1 MNASI
6 QRCLDMENKNSIS
19 AMPAHAGIQSGA
31 KHWIPACAGM
41 TRFCRLTLALLIL
54 LLSTSPSIAN
64 ESLKNSLDMRFVRIP
79 ASSFVMGNTQ
89 IDETAFEL
97 PDGDVQRIQDETP
110 PHTVR
115 ISRDF
120 WLGATEV
127 TQGQWLR
134 LMGNRP
140 GPAALWRRADWQ
152 RLSVVSVSWNDAQ
165 RFIQKLNAKEKTK
178 SYRLPSEA
186 EWEYAGRAGSPNAR
200 PFPKDKLPEHAWF
213 IKNSKD
219 EPHPVASK
227 LANAWGLYDML
238 GNAWEW
244 VADRYHQDY
253 YASAPAVDP
262 QGPSTG
268 EQRVR
273 RGGSYHC
280 ETHLM
285 RVNYR
290 AADTPDTRYSVLGFR
305 LVREISSSALEAL
318 PKITRGFIPSNHAN

>member
-1 MNASI
+1 MKSLHDRPL
-6 QRCLDMENKNSIS
+6 QWRS
-19 AMPAHAGIQSGA
+19 
-31 KHWIPACAGM
+31 
-41 TRFCRLTLALLIL
+41 RLCLALLIAC
-54 LLSTSPSIAN
+54 LSSSPGFASETLN
-64 ESLKNSLDMRFVRIP
+64 NSLDMRFVRIL
-79 ASSFVMGNTQ
+79 AGTYVMGNSQ
-89 IDETAFEL
+89 MDETAFEL

-127 TQGQWLR
+127 TQAQWLR

-152 RLSVVSVSWNDAQ
+152 RLPVVSISWNDAQ
-165 RFIQKLNAKEKTK
+165 RFIQKLNAKEKTQA
-178 SYRLPSEA
+178 YRLPSEA
-186 EWEYAGRAGSPNAR
+186 EWEYAARAGSPDAR
-200 PFPKDKLPEHAWF
+200 PFPKEKLNDYAWS

-219 EPHPVASK
+219 EPQPVASK

-253 YASAPAVDP
+253 YANAPKADP
-262 QGPSTG
+262 QGPSSG

-305 LVREISSSALEAL
+305 VLREN
-318 PKITRGFIPSNHAN
+318 TQGAN

>member
-1 MNASI
+1 
-6 QRCLDMENKNSIS
+6 
-19 AMPAHAGIQSGA
+19 
-31 KHWIPACAGM
+31 M

-79 ASSFVMGNTQ
+79 AGSFVMGNTQ

-253 YASAPAVDP
+253 YASAPNVDP

-280 ETHLM
+280 ETHIM

>member
-1 MNASI
+1 MNVAMR
-6 QRCLDMENKNSIS
+6 RCLKMDCKSS
-19 AMPAHAGIQSGA
+19 TTVMPAHAGVQSSANLAGV
-31 KHWIPACAGM
+31 KLWIPAGAGM
-41 TRFCRLTLALLIL
+41 TSFYRLSLALLIL
-54 LLSTSPSIAN
+54 LLSSSPSFAN
-64 ESLKNSLDMRFVRIP
+64 ETLKNSLDMRFVRIP
-79 ASSFVMGNTQ
+79 AGSFVMGNTQ

-97 PDGDVQRIQDETP
+97 PDGNVQRIQDETP

-152 RLSVVSVSWNDAQ
+152 RLPVVSVSWNDAQ

-178 SYRLPSEA
+178 AYRLPSEA
-186 EWEYAGRAGSPNAR
+186 EWEYAARAGSTDAR
-200 PFPKDKLPEHAWF
+200 PFPKDKLNENAWS

-219 EPHPVASK
+219 EPQPVASK

-244 VADRYHQDY
+244 VADRYNEDY
-253 YASAPAVDP
+253 YARAPNADP
-262 QGPSTG
+262 SGPSG
-268 EQRVR
+268 GAQRVR

-305 LVREISSSALEAL
+305 VAREVL
-318 PKITRGFIPSNHAN
+318 PSTQ